1 MELEPHEGLE
11 NTIGLLHG
19 ATAAAL
25 LDTAMGCAISTML
38 PAGQG
43 AVTLD
48 LKLTY
53 LRPLSVK
60 SGTISAEGKV
70 IKLGRQTSYAEGWV
84 RDAAGNLAVHA
95 TATFSMVGDEPHAR
109 NKMQLSCEPQLLLYD
124 CKHIIGPAMRYSREH
139 KLETHARIVK
149 KASVR
154 LREKGAHGIGV
165 ADLMKDAGLTH
176 GGFYAHFDSRE
187 ALVIEAFAYAM
198 DRSTERWR
206 RLAETMPPE
215 KRMAAIVESYLTP
228 LHRDDP
234 GHGCA
239 VTALGAEIARESPK
253 TRKAFAAKLE
263 QMVDMLAEQLPD
275 VPRKAARKQAL
286 ATLSTMVGTLVLAR
300 IAGSGEL
307 SDEILGAGRDA
318 ALGRAAPAR
327 PRRRSLELRRVG

>member
-1 MELEPHEGLE
+1 
-11 NTIGLLHG
+11 
-19 ATAAAL
+19 
-25 LDTAMGCAISTML
+25 
-38 PAGQG
+38 
-43 AVTLD
+43 
-48 LKLTY
+48 
-53 LRPLSVK
+53 
-60 SGTISAEGKV
+60 
-70 IKLGRQTSYAEGWV
+70 
-84 RDAAGNLAVHA
+84 
-95 TATFSMVGDEPHAR
+95 
-109 NKMQLSCEPQLLLYD
+109 
-124 CKHIIGPAMRYSREH
+124 MRYSREH

-154 LREKGAHGIGV
+154 IREKGAHGIGV

-206 RLAETMPPE
+206 KLAETVPPE
-215 KRMAAIVESYLTP
+215 KRLATIVESYLTP

-239 VTALGAEIARESPK
+239 VPTLGAEIARESPK

-263 QMVDMLAEQLPD
+263 QMVDMLAEQIPD

-286 ATLSTMVGTLVLAR
+286 ATLSTMVGALVLAR
-300 IAGSGEL
+300 IAGTGEF

-318 ALGRAAPAR
+318 ALGRATPAKPAARKSR
-327 PRRRSLELRRVG
+327 PPSN